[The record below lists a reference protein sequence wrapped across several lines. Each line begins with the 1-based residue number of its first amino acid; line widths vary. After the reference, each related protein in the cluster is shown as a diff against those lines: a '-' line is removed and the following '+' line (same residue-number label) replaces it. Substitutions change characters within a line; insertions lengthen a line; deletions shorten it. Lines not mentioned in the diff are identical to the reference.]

1 MIARGLQREGI
12 GNRDRGTEIGDNR
25 DKGPKNKENIQNY
38 RLVNRERLNALQREK
53 AKCECGCLVNR
64 CSQILT

>member
-25 DKGPKNKENIQNY
+25 DKGPKNKENID
-38 RLVNRERLNALQREK
+38 
-53 AKCECGCLVNR
+53 
-64 CSQILT
+64 